1 LIGADRCEHGNRN
14 VLHECNIAREKCV
27 RVVHMA
33 LAIRY
38 DACMRAAIRR
48 TLPNNVA
55 ALRMLVIDLQA
66 QLRNR
71 NDVLQARDAQL
82 QAGQQELVY
91 LRTWIEKLK
100 LELARLRR
108 MQFGRSS
115 EQLSE
120 RIEQLEL
127 LVGELEISAAE
138 PIPVSRLT
146 PIRKPVRKPLPQHLP
161 RESVIHAP
169 DATCPDCGTA
179 MQRIGED
186 VSEMLEYVPARF
198 KVIRHIRPKLGCAC
212 CQRIA
217 QVPAPIRPIDRGLP
231 GPGLLAHVAVSKFA
245 DSLPLYR
252 QAQIYARAG
261 VELERSTL
269 AGWLGGVALLVQPLV
284 DALGRYVLAAPK
296 LHADDTPVP
305 VLEPGRGETKTGRL
319 WTYVRDDRP
328 AGSAAAAAVWFQYSP
343 DRKGERPVAHL
354 QPFTGILQADG
365 YAGFDRLYARGDI
378 IEAACWAHVR
388 RKFYDIHV
396 ATDSP
401 IAAEALT
408 RIGAL
413 YAIEAEIRGR
423 PPDQRKFIRQARAGP
438 RLDDL
443 QGWLQ
448 QTLATVSQKSALAIA
463 IRYALAR
470 WVALTRYRDDGRIE
484 IDNNA
489 AERSLRAV
497 ALGRKNYLFAGSDI
511 GGERAA
517 AFYSLI
523 GTAKLNGLDPE
534 RYLRAVIERIA
545 EHPINRID
553 ELLPWNLA
561 SAPAEELRE
570 AA

>member
-1 LIGADRCEHGNRN
+1 MH
-14 VLHECNIAREKCV
+14 
-27 RVVHMA
+27 
-33 LAIRY
+33 
-38 DACMRAAIRR
+38 AAIPSA
-48 TLPNNVA
+48 LPDDVD
-55 ALRMLVIDLQA
+55 ALRALVIDLHTRLQSRDDA
-66 QLRNR
+66 
-71 NDVLQARDAQL
+71 LQAREAQL

-115 EQLSE
+115 EQLAT

-127 LVGELEISAAE
+127 IVDELEFSAAQ
-138 PIPVSRLT
+138 PMSVVRSTAP
-146 PIRKPVRKPLPQHLP
+146 RKPVRKPLPAHLP

-169 DATCPDCGTA
+169 EATCPDCGTA

-198 KVIRHIRPKLGCAC
+198 KVIRHVRPKLGCAC
-212 CQRIA
+212 CQRIV

-245 DSLPLYR
+245 DALPLYR
-252 QAQIYARAG
+252 QAQIYAREG

-269 AGWLGGVALLVQPLV
+269 ADWLGGVAHLVQPLV
-284 DALGRYVLAAPK
+284 DALGRYVLAANK

-305 VLEPGRGETKTGRL
+305 VLQPGRGVTKTGRL

-328 AGSAAAAAVWFQYSP
+328 AGSAEAPAVWSQYSP

-354 QPFTGILQADG
+354 RHFTGVLQADG
-365 YAGFDRLYARGDI
+365 YAGFDRLYERGDI

-388 RKFYDIHV
+388 RKFYDINV
-396 ATDSP
+396 ANDSP
-401 IAAEALT
+401 IAAVALT

-413 YAIEAEIRGR
+413 YAIEAEIRER
-423 PPDQRKFIRQARAGP
+423 PPDHRRSARQARAGP
-438 RLDDL
+438 LLDDFR
-443 QGWLQ
+443 GWLQ
-448 QTLATVSQKSALAIA
+448 QALGTVSQKSALAIA
-463 IRYALAR
+463 IRYALTR
-470 WVALTRYRDDGRIE
+470 WAALTRYRDDGRIE

-534 RYLRAVIERIA
+534 AYLRTVLERIA
-545 EHPINRID
+545 EHPISRVD

-561 SAPAEELRE
+561 SAPAEEQRQ